1 MALESV
7 CGLSIRGKMF
17 RADPYDLDVT
27 GVDIKAEMLGLH
39 SEPDFLVQSP
49 PFVSSI
55 DLSPWIII
63 AEF

>member
-1 MALESV
+1 
-7 CGLSIRGKMF
+7 MF

-55 DLSPWIII
+55 DLSP
-63 AEF
+63 